1 MIYTKFL
8 LANAS
13 KIIGVAL
20 QFVAASKG
28 LLLAGKMVNG
38 FAIGGL
44 LAVGTTY
51 GSEVYIGLSDDKREA
66 HKLADSSSSP
76 SRCAISNYGLF

>member
-1 MIYTKFL
+1 ML
-8 LANAS
+8 LTNAS

-20 QFVAASKG
+20 QFVATSKG

-51 GSEVYIGLSDDKREA
+51 GSEVCTR
-66 HKLADSSSSP
+66 P
-76 SRCAISNYGLF
+76 SKDRK